1 MNIFYDPP
9 IPTDAG
15 YSHLSSDSTDFICA
29 NCAMI
34 KGQEGKRRYIEQE
47 SYQTRTITDHESG
60 EIICSTCGMVI
71 SDKIQSNGPEWR
83 NFEQGGTLIGSS
95 AESNTPRQRAGST
108 FSLARH
114 DKGLFTVIGER
125 DKDVYGR
132 QLDPLVRHSMH
143 KIRMYDV
150 RTQLA
155 FRDRNRIRAFSELD
169 KLRDKLGLSDS
180 IVEKTAYIYR
190 KAEKRGIIRGRTI
203 HSILAASLYIACR
216 EMVAPKTLKEIAKVG
231 DIRLKTL
238 SKDYRMLLTEL
249 DLKVPNNDP
258 RHYIFKVGNTIPM
271 SEKTKRRAVE
281 LIDIISKKDRST
293 YTSGK
298 DPMGLAAF
306 ALYMACTNNGEKL
319 SQKEIANAAGMTP
332 VTIRS
337 RLKELGKYLESF
349 GNQK

>member
-1 MNIFYDPP
+1 MITLYKSSISED
-9 IPTDAG
+9 DK
-15 YSHLSSDSTDFICA
+15 YSNLSSDLTELKCT
-29 NCAMI
+29 NCATT
-34 KGQEGKRRYIEQE
+34 KVRKGKRRYVKPQA
-47 SYQTRTITDHESG
+47 YQTRTITDHESG

-83 NFEQGGTLIGSS
+83 NFEQGGTIIENS
-95 AESNTPRQRAGST
+95 AESNSPRQRPGST

-132 QLDPLVRHSMH
+132 HLDPLVRHSMH

-155 FRDRNRIRAFSELD
+155 YRDRNRIRAFSELD
-169 KLRDKLGLSDS
+169 KLKDKIGLSDN

-216 EMVAPKTLKEIAKVG
+216 EMVAPKTLKEIAKAG

-249 DLKVPNNDP
+249 DLKVPNNDLM
-258 RHYIFKVGNTIPM
+258 HYVFKVGNALPT
-271 SEKTKRRAVE
+271 SEKTKRQAIE
-281 LIDIISKKDRST
+281 LVDLINKKDRHT

-298 DPMGLAAF
+298 DPMGLAAT
-306 ALYMACTNNGEKL
+306 ALFVASANNGENITQREL
-319 SQKEIANAAGMTP
+319 ATAAGLNT
-332 VTIRS
+332 VTIRC
-337 RLKELGKYLESF
+337 RLKEISRYLESF
-349 GNQK
+349 ANQK

>member
-1 MNIFYDPP
+1 M
-9 IPTDAG
+9 TEVQ
-15 YSHLSSDSTDFICA
+15 
-29 NCAMI
+29 
-34 KGQEGKRRYIEQE
+34 KGKRRYVKPQ
-47 SYQTRTITDHESG
+47 SYQTRIITDYESG

-83 NFEQGGTLIGSS
+83 NFEQGGTIIGSS
-95 AESNTPRQRAGST
+95 AESNPPRQRAGST

-169 KLRDKLGLSDS
+169 KLKNKLGLSDS

-216 EMVAPKTLKEIAKVG
+216 EMVAPKTLKEIAKAG

-238 SKDYRMLLTEL
+238 SKDYRMLLT
-249 DLKVPNNDP
+249 
-258 RHYIFKVGNTIPM
+258 
-271 SEKTKRRAVE
+271 
-281 LIDIISKKDRST
+281 
-293 YTSGK
+293 
-298 DPMGLAAF
+298 
-306 ALYMACTNNGEKL
+306 
-319 SQKEIANAAGMTP
+319 
-332 VTIRS
+332 
-337 RLKELGKYLESF
+337 
-349 GNQK
+349 